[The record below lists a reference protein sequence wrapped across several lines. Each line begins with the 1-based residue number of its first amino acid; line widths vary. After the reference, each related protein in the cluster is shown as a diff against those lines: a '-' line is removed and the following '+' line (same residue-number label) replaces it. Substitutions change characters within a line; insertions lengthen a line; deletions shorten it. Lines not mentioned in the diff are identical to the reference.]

1 MQPGTRHS
9 YTKVHVEFSTNS
21 VYIGLQLS
29 KVISTVSQKL
39 SPMDLSGNL
48 IPGIHAYDCMLI
60 ILKQSKQHWKY
71 KLSKRNS
78 TKPNTDEVD

>member
-1 MQPGTRHS
+1 MQPSTRHS
-9 YTKVHVEFSTNS
+9 YAKVHVEFSINS

-29 KVISTVSQKL
+29 KVITFSQKL

-48 IPGIHAYDCMLI
+48 IPGIYAYDCMLI
-60 ILKQSKQHWKY
+60 IPKQSKQHWKY
-71 KLSKRNS
+71 KLSKRNG